1 MIALVAGRLVEK
13 EPTRV
18 VVDCNGIGFE
28 LRVPLSTSNRLGA
41 VGEAALLLVVPRL
54 TREGMDL
61 YGFAE
66 ADERDTFRLLLSVTG
81 IGPKAG
87 LNILSRFSPGE
98 VRELIAA
105 GRADVIRTV
114 PGIGPKRAERVLR
127 ELAEKAPPPQVE
139 TGTLAD
145 AESAL
150 VSLGLTRK
158 EARARLS
165 RVPGAAGLDLGAL
178 LRLALRQRD

>member
-1 MIALVAGRLVEK
+1 MIALVAGRLAEM
-13 EPTRV
+13 EPTRL
-18 VVDCNGIGFE
+18 VVDCQGIGFE
-28 LRVPLSTSNRLGA
+28 LRVPLSTSNRLGG
-41 VGEAALLLVVPRL
+41 VGETVSLLVVPRL
-54 TREGMDL
+54 TRDGMEL
-61 YGFAE
+61 YGFGE
-66 ADERDTFRLLLSVTG
+66 AGERDTFRLLLSVTG

-87 LNILSRFSPGE
+87 LNILSRFSPDE

-127 ELAEKAPPPQVE
+127 ELAERTPPPQVE

-150 VSLGLTRK
+150 VSLGLTRR

-165 RVPGAAGLDLGAL
+165 RVPGAAGLDLAAL
-178 LRLALRQRD
+178 LKLALQQRD

>member
-1 MIALVAGRLVEK
+1 MIALVAGRLAEK

-18 VVDCNGIGFE
+18 MVDCRGIGFE
-28 LRVPLSTSNRLGA
+28 LRVPLSTSNRLGS
-41 VGEAALLLVVPRL
+41 VGEQVSLLVVPRL

-61 YGFAE
+61 FGFLDPA
-66 ADERDTFRLLLSVTG
+66 ERDTFRLLLSVTG

-87 LNILSRFSPGE
+87 LNILSRFSPDE

-127 ELAEKAPPPQVE
+127 ELAEKSPGPEVA

-150 VSLGLTRK
+150 VSLGLTRR
-158 EARARLS
+158 EARARLG
-165 RVPGAAGLDLGAL
+165 RVPNAAGLDLAAL
-178 LRLALRQRD
+178 LRFALQQRD

>member
-1 MIALVAGRLVEK
+1 MIALVAGRLAEK

-18 VVDCNGIGFE
+18 VVDCQGIGFE

-41 VGEAALLLVVPRL
+41 VGEQVSLLVVPRL

-61 YGFAE
+61 FGFGE

-87 LNILSRFSPGE
+87 LNILSRFSPAE

-105 GRADVIRTV
+105 GRVDVIQTV

-127 ELAEKAPPPQVE
+127 ELAERAPASRVE
-139 TGTLAD
+139 SEVLAD
-145 AESAL
+145 AEAAL

-158 EARARLS
+158 EARTRLG
-165 RVPGAAGLDLGAL
+165 RVPDAAGLDLPAV
-178 LRLALRQRD
+178 LRLALQQRG

>member
-41 VGEAALLLVVPRL
+41 AGETVTLLVVPRL
-54 TREGMDL
+54 TRDGMDL
-61 YGFAE
+61 FGFAE
-66 ADERDTFRLLLSVTG
+66 PDERDTFRLLLSVTG

-87 LNILSRFSPGE
+87 LNILSRFSPAE
-98 VRELIAA
+98 VRELIAN
-105 GRADVIRTV
+105 GRQDVIRTV

-127 ELAEKAPPPQVE
+127 ELAEKAPPPRVASE
-139 TGTLAD
+139 VLAD
-145 AESAL
+145 AEAAL

-158 EARARLS
+158 EARARLD
-165 RVPGAAGLDLGAL
+165 RVPAAAGLDLQAV
-178 LRLALRQRD
+178 LRQALAQKG